1 MKIQPIMSLSSPVA
15 KLNHTKKTTTGQ
27 TPNFKAVTLVICK
40 EVENGVRGEAKAR
53 FLRVM
58 SGFEKFLSKS
68 KENGNVYVCL
78 PTPGALIQTKYGKEL
93 ANLQLSRYAGKVDFF
108 YNIESTEKEILEA
121 LKRTF
126 DYLLGKPE
134 SSPLPLGLPPIE
146 SDPISDNVIYD
157 LTHYP

>member
-1 MKIQPIMSLSSPVA
+1 MRIQPIMSQSHPIA
-15 KLNHTKKTTTGQ
+15 KRNLATRTTEQ
-27 TPNFKAVTLVICK
+27 TPNFKAVTLIIGK

-58 SGFEKFLSKS
+58 SAFEKFLSKS
-68 KENGNVYVCL
+68 KEEGNLYICQ

-93 ANLQLSRYAGKVDFF
+93 ANLQLSRYAGKADFF
-108 YNIESTEKEILEA
+108 YNIESTEKELLEA

-126 DYLLGKPE
+126 EYLLSKPE
-134 SSPLPLGLPPIE
+134 SSPLPLGLPPVQ